1 MNDKVQ
7 KQHLLKKNKLGG
19 GQSRKK
25 QTKHCNFLATS
36 CYCNLENWKH
46 PFSNSSSFILF
57 LLSFWVQPLFRI
69 SCVLLQDYWLS
80 LHRAVMDPLCLV
92 MGHRRKA
99 FCDCFAVQSF
109 NKIRDNL
116 PLGMQ
121 NCFYR
126 CLSFLA
132 FGLEASFC
140 FVPLHSGGLQ
150 GL

>member
-1 MNDKVQ
+1 MTKFRNSICWRKTNEVEG
-7 KQHLLKKNKLGG
+7 KAG
-19 GQSRKK
+19 KK
-25 QTKHCNFLATS
+25 QTKHCNCLATS

-46 PFSNSSSFILF
+46 PFSNSSSFISF
-57 LLSFWVQPLFRI
+57 LLYFWVQPLF
-69 SCVLLQDYWLS
+69 SDQLCPPAGLLTLPAQGS
-80 LHRAVMDPLCLV
+80 NGPLCLV
-92 MGHRRKA
+92 MGHRGKA
-99 FCDCFAVQSF
+99 FCDCFTAQPF